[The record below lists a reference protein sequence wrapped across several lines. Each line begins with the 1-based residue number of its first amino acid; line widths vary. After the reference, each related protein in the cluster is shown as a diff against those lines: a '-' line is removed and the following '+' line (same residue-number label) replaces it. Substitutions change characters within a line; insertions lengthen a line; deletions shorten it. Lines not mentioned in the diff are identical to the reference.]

1 MFGKLLVFA
10 LSALEVLHSMRYIN
24 LRFTIYLLYQKPTL
38 TVDVAMMLN
47 KVYFSIVV
55 YYIIVAFIRIL

>member
-10 LSALEVLHSMRYIN
+10 LSALEVLHSMRYRN